1 MIGDCWHWL
10 IDTSHH
16 SATVMMPA
24 MLKSTCVMFVD
35 VACAVLQV
43 FGDGVVRTGSNLALL
58 NPLSAV
64 WRRILAAR

>member
-1 MIGDCWHWL
+1 
-10 IDTSHH
+10 
-16 SATVMMPA
+16 MMPA